1 MPELPIGLL
10 RTFAVTAQTLNLTA
24 AAGQLHRAPST
35 ISMQLSRLESLVN
48 TELLVRGQHGVR
60 LTPAGEQLLGHA
72 YQLLNLHDRILGAFH
87 NVDINGK
94 VRLGTHDQYAT
105 RSLTPIL
112 EAFVLSYPEAQ
123 LEVICD
129 HRPQHLVTLLNEG
142 KLDIALV
149 EMPAQSEGGL
159 RLAPD
164 ELVWVRSPVHN
175 VHERDPLPL
184 AVFVEGC
191 FHRDSASLAL
201 QQTDTAYRIAFISQ
215 SRAGVLAAVRA
226 GIGIGVIPRSTL
238 EPGMVIVESGLP
250 PLPKTDTTLFVAEDT
265 NEATQRLAQTIRE
278 SPQFSSSGQPPLS
291 ETHAAQTVNLNAL

>member
-10 RTFAVTAQTLNLTA
+10 RTFVITAQTLNLTA
-24 AAGQLHRAPST
+24 AASQLHRAPST

-48 TELLVRGQHGVR
+48 TELLVRGQYGVR

-72 YQLLNLHDRILGAFH
+72 HQLLNLHDRILGAFH

-123 LEVICD
+123 LEVTCD
-129 HRPQHLVTLLNEG
+129 HRPQHLVTLVHEG
-142 KLDIALV
+142 KLDLVLV
-149 EMPAQSEGGL
+149 EMPAQSEGGQ
-159 RLAPD
+159 RLQPD
-164 ELVWVRSPVHN
+164 ELVWVRSERHD

-184 AVFVEGC
+184 AVFIEGC
-191 FHRDSASLAL
+191 FQRDSASLAL
-201 QQTDTAYRIAFISQ
+201 QQTARAYRIAFISQ

-238 EPGMVIVESGLP
+238 EPGMIIVETGLP
-250 PLPKTDTTLFVAEDT
+250 PLPKTDTTLFVAEDA

-278 SPQFSSSGQPPLS
+278 SPQFSPPGQLPVLEAS
-291 ETHAAQTVNLNAL
+291 TATAIKLNSP